1 MNMMSFMPPAE
12 KPADLRPASGK
23 TDAVKKNQSAGTDDE
38 IFSELLLMLSVSGNN
53 RAMPQSDETM
63 TLSSG
68 LNHSGELRKAELLK
82 HESVPMI
89 RQSDP
94 HNEDRE
100 EESDATEMA
109 ESYFHSPGAESLLPA
124 AGDTGAYNG
133 YGDRERYREDFSEHM
148 ELCRDMTAEAMPE
161 MISDFARE
169 ITNGNINEAAGAH
182 LGTSRF
188 DLMSQLSDRL
198 IDLYHIGGHSA
209 KIRLH
214 PEELGNL
221 HIDITVADDSIKAIV
236 TVDEYSVKNI
246 IEADIDMLAEK
257 LRAAGLHIDEF
268 TVNIT
273 SSYYEGNM
281 AGGGADR
288 NSRDML
294 HDNTFMPQTGYEDT
308 ALSGNDEKLL
318 YAGAVNGISIFV

>member
-53 RAMPQSDETM
+53 RAMPQADETM

-100 EESDATEMA
+100 EESDTTEMA
-109 ESYFHSPGAESLLPA
+109 EGYLHSPGAESLLPA
-124 AGDTGAYNG
+124 AGDAGAYNG

-182 LGTSRF
+182 LRTSRF

-257 LRAAGLHIDEF
+257 LRAAGLNIDEF

-288 NSRDML
+288 NSRGML
-294 HDNTFMPQTGYEDT
+294 HDNTFMPQTEYEDT

-318 YAGAVNGISIFV
+318 YAGAVNVISIFV